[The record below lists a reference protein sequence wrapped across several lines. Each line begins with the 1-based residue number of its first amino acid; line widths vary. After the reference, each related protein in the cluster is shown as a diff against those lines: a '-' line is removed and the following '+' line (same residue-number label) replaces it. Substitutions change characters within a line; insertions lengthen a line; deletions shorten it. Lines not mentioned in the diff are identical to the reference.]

1 MFRLATNVIVRVVSG
16 VAFLVDVFNQPKL
29 FGVDDFVGDPINCGF
44 YLYLNIISLWKLY
57 YGYIN
62 IAGNGIC

>member
-44 YLYLNIISLWKLY
+44 YLYLNIISLWKL
-57 YGYIN
+57 
-62 IAGNGIC
+62 